1 MATDEPD
8 VITQFETNATATDR
22 RADAQ
27 MRAVLSDT
35 YTFVRSAE
43 LTKTIASFTFDHY
56 IDEAKRALKE
66 DRILRSAS
74 NPAEGVGKRQSKI
87 TALEKLE
94 TDFNNSL
101 ANMKKLAEAKDAKAR
116 GSA

>member
-1 MATDEPD
+1 MANEPD
-8 VITQFETNATATDR
+8 IITQFETQSTTQDR
-22 RADAQ
+22 RADST
-27 MRAVLSDT
+27 MRSVLSDT
-35 YTFVRSAE
+35 YVFVRSAE
-43 LTKTIASFTFDHY
+43 INKTIASFTFDHY

-66 DRILRSAS
+66 DRTLRSAS
-74 NPAEGVGKRQSKI
+74 NPAVGVGKRQAVI

-101 ANMKKLAEAKDAKAR
+101 GDMRKLAEVKDATAR

>member
-1 MATDEPD
+1 MADEPD
-8 VITQFETNATATDR
+8 VVTQFEVDATAEER

-35 YTFVRSAE
+35 YTFVRSSE

-66 DRILRSAS
+66 DRVLRSAS
-74 NPAEGVGKRQSKI
+74 NPAEGVGKRQAKI
-87 TALEKLE
+87 TALETLE
-94 TDFNNSL
+94 TNFKNSI
-101 ANMKKLAEAKDAKAR
+101 ANMRKLAQTKDASAK